1 MGLKIKFFIVSFFL
15 LGSLYSVYSQSNIL
29 NATDPTQIGE
39 RSQYEKDADPDTP
52 LEYGRVDDRDI
63 LFSKM
68 IWEEIDVSQR
78 VNFPYLYPID
88 STVVGKDRR
97 PLIHHIRE
105 ITKRDG
111 NDSISLYE
119 DENGE
124 FNRPMNKMAR
134 EKIWKAYILDDQGT
148 EFTDDP
154 YNSIRNAVIDGDLKW
169 PLNVPATSHPEK
181 SDASDVFLKK
191 DIDGNYIP
199 REITEAEFEN
209 YFNLEDDETGSLD
222 VNGNLMSEEDQTEM
236 RSILREII
244 IDVYFEEGI
253 HYQWERFEWEDV
265 VSWKIKG
272 LWYFDNIQS
281 QLKYR
286 IIGIA
291 PVTIPVGLIQ
301 QDESTQDIT
310 INDDSD
316 ESSDE
321 PLCEDEFGNEVPC
334 EEDDVTDS
342 AEPEAEEIAEDNV
355 EEEVEESLEV
365 EESIAINPESQA
377 KPLFWI
383 FYPDVRKDL
392 AKAYVFSERN
402 SAVRKSF
409 DELINKRRFEAIIY
423 REANVYE
430 DRDLFEMFP
439 RNSFMRLIESERI
452 KEKIRNLEHDMW
464 SW

>member
-1 MGLKIKFFIVSFFL
+1 
-15 LGSLYSVYSQSNIL
+15 
-29 NATDPTQIGE
+29 
-39 RSQYEKDADPDTP
+39 
-52 LEYGRVDDRDI
+52 
-63 LFSKM
+63 
-68 IWEEIDVSQR
+68 
-78 VNFPYLYPID
+78 
-88 STVVGKDRR
+88 
-97 PLIHHIRE
+97 
-105 ITKRDG
+105 
-111 NDSISLYE
+111 
-119 DENGE
+119 
-124 FNRPMNKMAR
+124 MAR

-281 QLKYR
+281 ELKYR

-321 PLCEDEFGNEVPC
+321 PLCEDEFGNEV
-334 EEDDVTDS
+334 TDWYWIDPDGNRV
-342 AEPEAEEIAEDNV
+342 ADTDLEFRETVFTDLMNRYNQEAWDLLDAFGEIAPIVGFDFYHYKNNFWLHAL
-355 EEEVEESLEV
+355 SLIHISEPTRRY
-365 EESIAINPESQA
+365 AI
-377 KPLFWI
+377 
-383 FYPDVRKDL
+383 
-392 AKAYVFSERN
+392 
-402 SAVRKSF
+402 
-409 DELINKRRFEAIIY
+409 
-423 REANVYE
+423 
-430 DRDLFEMFP
+430 
-439 RNSFMRLIESERI
+439 
-452 KEKIRNLEHDMW
+452 
-464 SW
+464 